1 MGKSIILFDPDRPNE
16 PVEAII
22 EQSSLTELSLLI
34 PDTPVRFK
42 LHRPDPESAFEGS
55 VDGRKFTFDP
65 SKSAFAA
72 LFERR
77 GNPDAT

>member
-22 EQSSLTELSLLI
+22 EQSSPTELSLLI
-34 PDTPVRFK
+34 PDTSVRFK
-42 LHRPDPESAFEGS
+42 LHRPDSESAFEGL

-65 SKSAFAA
+65 SKSPFAA

-77 GNPDAT
+77 GADEG